1 MTIYDIS
8 VPISASLVTW
18 PKDPPVRISQ
28 PRHFDKGDHA
38 VVSHLDIGAHTGTH
52 VDAPAHF
59 LPGGASLGSLDL
71 QVLVGPALVVYAMN
85 VDVLTSGVIEDLSIP
100 PGTERLLFRTR
111 NSDLWGRASHT
122 FCEDFV
128 AISEDGAHWLIDHGI
143 RLVGIDYLSVAPYAD
158 TGPTHRA
165 LLQAGVIPL
174 EGLDLRRVE
183 PGLYQLVCLPLCIPA
198 IEGAPARAILI
209 R

>member
-1 MTIYDIS
+1 MTIHDIS
-8 VPISASLVTW
+8 VPISVSLVTW

-38 VVSHLDIGAHTGTH
+38 VVSHLEMGAHTGTH

-59 LPGGASLGSLDL
+59 IPGGASLRSLDL
-71 QVLVGPALVVYAMN
+71 QVLVGPALVVYAPD
-85 VDVLTSGVIEDLSIP
+85 VDLLTPDVLESLSIP
-100 PGTERLLFRTR
+100 VGTERLLFRTR
-111 NSDLWGRASHT
+111 NSDLWAQVGHT

-128 AISEDGAHWLIDHGI
+128 AISKDGARWLVDHEV
-143 RLVGIDYLSVAPYAD
+143 RLVGIDYLSVAPYTD

-174 EGLDLRRVE
+174 EGLDLHRVE
-183 PGLYQLVCLPLCIPA
+183 PGLYQLVCLPLHIPGV
-198 IEGAPARAILI
+198 EGAPARAILI
-209 R
+209 G

>member
-1 MTIYDIS
+1 MKIYDIS

-38 VVSHLDIGAHTGTH
+38 VVSHLDMGAHTGTH

-59 LPGGASLGSLDL
+59 LPNGASLGSLDL
-71 QVLVGPALVVYAMN
+71 QVLVGPALVVYTPNA
-85 VDVLTSGVIEDLSIP
+85 DALTPGVLEDLSIP

-111 NSDLWGRASHT
+111 NSDLWAQASHT
-122 FCEDFV
+122 FYQDFV
-128 AISEDGAHWLIDHGI
+128 AISEEGALWLIDRGI

-158 TGPTHRA
+158 TGPTHRI

-174 EGLDLRRVE
+174 EGLDLHSVE
-183 PGLYQLVCLPLCIPA
+183 PGLYQLVCLPLCIPG
-198 IEGAPARAILI
+198 IEGAPARAILT